1 MVVKQARALDRQ
13 QRILEAAADVFA
25 QRGYEAAAVEEIA
38 SSAGTSKGGLYF
50 HFPGKEA
57 LLLALLD
64 HTSSLLMSRV
74 QAAVDEEREP
84 VDKAAAAL
92 LTLLRTLGKHRSLAR
107 IFALE
112 ALGAGPKLNRRI
124 LDLHQ
129 RFETVIQEQLD
140 EAIARGAIAPIDARV
155 TAQAWVG
162 ILNAVLTRWLLD
174 PKAGT
179 LDELFPTLRRLLLQS
194 VGLRLDEPAETA
206 EPAKTGT
213 DR

>member
-1 MVVKQARALDRQ
+1 MAVKQARARDRQ

-25 QRGYEAAAVEEIA
+25 QRGYGDVAVEEIA
-38 SSAGTSKGGLYF
+38 TSAGTSKGGLYF

-57 LLLALLD
+57 LLMALLD
-64 HTSSLLMSRV
+64 HTGSLLMGRV
-74 QAAVDEEREP
+74 QAAMEEQEAP

-107 IFALE
+107 IFAME

-124 LDLHQ
+124 MELHQ
-129 RFETVIQEQLD
+129 SFETVIEEQLD
-140 EAIARGAIAPIDARV
+140 DAIAAGAIEPLDTRV

-174 PKAGT
+174 PQAGP
-179 LDELFPTLRRLLLQS
+179 LDALFPTLRRLLLQS
-194 VGLRLDEPAETA
+194 IGLSVHKSSEMAGPAS
-206 EPAKTGT
+206 
-213 DR
+213 

>member
-1 MVVKQARALDRQ
+1 MAVQQARARDRQ

-25 QRGYEAAAVEEIA
+25 QRGYGDAAVEEIA
-38 SSAGTSKGGLYF
+38 TSAGTSKGGLYF

-57 LLLALLD
+57 LLMALLD
-64 HTSSLLMSRV
+64 HTGSLLMGRV
-74 QAAVDEEREP
+74 QAAMEEQEAP

-107 IFALE
+107 IFAME

-124 LDLHQ
+124 MELHQ
-129 RFETVIQEQLD
+129 SFETVIEEQLD
-140 EAIARGAIAPIDARV
+140 DAIAAGAIEPLDTRV

-174 PKAGT
+174 PQAGP
-179 LDELFPTLRRLLLQS
+179 LDALFPTLRRLLLQS
-194 VGLRLDEPAETA
+194 IGLSVHKSSEMAGPAS
-206 EPAKTGT
+206 
-213 DR
+213 